1 MGERE
6 QGCWAETDREG
17 GSEPMKC
24 GSTLERILDKGSFA
38 ITAQLDP
45 PRGNDVNTWRK
56 KAELLRGSVDALNIP
71 DNRTATVHMCSM
83 AAAALLV
90 QMALE
95 PVMQMVT
102 RDRNRIA
109 MQSDILGA
117 TALGIRNILCLTGDH
132 QHFGNQ
138 ADSKNVHDLDSLQLV
153 DCVRTMRD
161 QGTLLGGDG
170 DIEGDLRVFIG
181 AAANPFA
188 DPFEFRVVRL
198 AKKISA
204 GADFIQTQAV
214 HDMER
219 FKEWM
224 RMVRDRGLHEKVH
237 IMAGVTPLKSAEMA
251 RRMNQSVPGIKIP
264 EALIGRLEKAGEPA
278 EEGLKIC
285 VEQIEQLK
293 ETEGVHGIHVMA
305 VEWEDKV
312 CQIAEL
318 GGFLP
323 RPNLA
328 SEKGP
333 EEGPWRLLEEGQ

>member
-1 MGERE
+1 
-6 QGCWAETDREG
+6 
-17 GSEPMKC
+17 MKS
-24 GSTLERILDKGSFA
+24 GSTLERILDKGWLA

-45 PRGNDVNTWRK
+45 PRGNDVHALRR
-56 KAELLRGSVDALNIP
+56 KAELLRGAVDALNVP
-71 DNRTATVHMCSM
+71 DNRIAMVHMCSM
-83 AAAALLV
+83 AVGALLV
-90 QMALE
+90 QMGIE

-117 TALGIRNILCLTGDH
+117 TALGIRNVLCLTGDH

-138 ADSKNVHDLDSLQLV
+138 PDSKNVHDLDSLQLV

-170 DIEGDLRVFIG
+170 DIEGELSVFIG

-198 AKKISA
+198 AKKIKA

-214 HDMER
+214 FDMER

-224 RMVRDRGLHEKVH
+224 RMVRDQGLDQKVH
-237 IMAGVTPLKSAEMA
+237 IMAGVTPLKSGELA
-251 RRMNQSVPGIKIP
+251 RQMNRDVPGIKVP

-278 EEGLKIC
+278 EEGLRIC

-293 ETEGVHGIHVMA
+293 EIEGIHGIHIMA
-305 VEWEDKV
+305 MAWEEKV
-312 CQIAEL
+312 TQIAEMAGL
-318 GGFLP
+318 LP
-323 RPNLA
+323 RPTLTA
-328 SEKGP
+328 EKGP
-333 EEGPWRLLEEGQ
+333 AEGPWRIIEGGE